1 MNRQILNITLPSIVS
16 NITVPLLA
24 LVDTTIVGHL
34 GAASYLGGIA
44 VGGMLFNMAYWLFGF
59 LRMGTGGMTAQAY
72 GAGRIAET
80 LAILFRSLLVALT
93 LGLSLILLQHVLVN
107 VAFQWI
113 NATPEVENHART
125 YFACLIWGAP
135 AVLAQYSLLGWFLGM
150 QNARFPMYVA
160 IVQNVV
166 NIATSLLFVMGFG
179 WKIEGVAIG
188 TLIAQY
194 AGMGLSVLLWFKQY
208 YQPQACHTASRLV
221 MNAMAFRRFFSVN
234 RDIFLRTLCL
244 IAVSTYFTSAGAARG
259 DLALAANTLLMQ
271 FFILFSYVMD
281 GFAYAGEALG
291 GRYYGARSRTRFS
304 LLARRL
310 FQWGLV
316 LAGLFTAAYALGG
329 ELLVALLTNDAAV
342 RTTAADYL
350 PYAVAIPLISFPAF
364 LFDGLFIGTTST
376 RQMLLSMAFAAG
388 AYFAILA
395 MFPASNPVLWTAFLV
410 YLGSRGA
417 VQGLLYPRIFK

>member
-72 GAGRIAET
+72 GAGRTAET

-188 TLIAQY
+188 TLIA
-194 AGMGLSVLLWFKQY
+194 
-208 YQPQACHTASRLV
+208 C
-221 MNAMAFRRFFSVN
+221 
-234 RDIFLRTLCL
+234 
-244 IAVSTYFTSAGAARG
+244 
-259 DLALAANTLLMQ
+259 
-271 FFILFSYVMD
+271 
-281 GFAYAGEALG
+281 
-291 GRYYGARSRTRFS
+291 
-304 LLARRL
+304 
-310 FQWGLV
+310 
-316 LAGLFTAAYALGG
+316 
-329 ELLVALLTNDAAV
+329 
-342 RTTAADYL
+342 
-350 PYAVAIPLISFPAF
+350 
-364 LFDGLFIGTTST
+364 
-376 RQMLLSMAFAAG
+376 
-388 AYFAILA
+388 
-395 MFPASNPVLWTAFLV
+395 
-410 YLGSRGA
+410 
-417 VQGLLYPRIFK
+417 LLYTSPSPRDTR